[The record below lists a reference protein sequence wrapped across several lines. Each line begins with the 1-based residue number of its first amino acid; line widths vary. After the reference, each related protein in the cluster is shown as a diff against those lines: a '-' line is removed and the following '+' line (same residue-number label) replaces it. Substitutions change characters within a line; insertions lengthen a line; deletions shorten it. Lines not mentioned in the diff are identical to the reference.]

1 MEWLNKLS
9 TRFTSS
15 LTLINTGK
23 ITGYYSLVV
32 SRKANLRVPDHMEM
46 VLHVPHLE
54 SVCSIASKKANLRV
68 PHLESAR
75 LVCFVLADYG
85 VPHQVEMAR
94 FLLAKTLVAW
104 ARSLDSSFEL
114 LMLESN
120 NDLDVQI
127 KEESKEFE

>member
-1 MEWLNKLS
+1 M
-9 TRFTSS
+9 
-15 LTLINTGK
+15 
-23 ITGYYSLVV
+23 
-32 SRKANLRVPDHMEM
+32 
-46 VLHVPHLE
+46 
-54 SVCSIASKKANLRV
+54 
-68 PHLESAR
+68 
-75 LVCFVLADYG
+75 LADYG

-120 NDLDVQI
+120 NDLDVKI